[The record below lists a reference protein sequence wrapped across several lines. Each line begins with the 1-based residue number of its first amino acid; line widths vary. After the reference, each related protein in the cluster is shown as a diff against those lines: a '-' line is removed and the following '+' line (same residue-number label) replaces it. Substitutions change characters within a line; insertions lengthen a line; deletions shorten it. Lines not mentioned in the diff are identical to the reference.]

1 MHFCLMELLWLWT
14 EKDWIAPFVFFCM
27 WPKGFSVLWNEVQGG
42 AGCQDGWIIET
53 RLILWQTFLL
63 YWVTVKTT
71 GAPDAAVCHN
81 PTFELCFSTPTL
93 PCFPWAVCV
102 WHLVCLE
109 YIWLLCYGSQ
119 TAADAFT
126 MNRVHMYKWWT
137 NTCSLRSFTREK
149 TEKHRV
155 VLLQWS
161 QAGTRFHT
169 TFVLGL
175 MSQSQL
181 RHLGDN
187 FLYWSGFTLH
197 FCVMR
202 CGPCG

>member
-1 MHFCLMELLWLWT
+1 MSTQICACHQLKLWISWSMEHTAESLSMCDDALLLNGAT
-14 EKDWIAPFVFFCM
+14 LIVDRKRLNCSICFFCM

-119 TAADAFT
+119 TAADAFK

-137 NTCSLRSFTREK
+137 NTC
-149 TEKHRV
+149 
-155 VLLQWS
+155 
-161 QAGTRFHT
+161 
-169 TFVLGL
+169 
-175 MSQSQL
+175 
-181 RHLGDN
+181 
-187 FLYWSGFTLH
+187 
-197 FCVMR
+197 
-202 CGPCG
+202 